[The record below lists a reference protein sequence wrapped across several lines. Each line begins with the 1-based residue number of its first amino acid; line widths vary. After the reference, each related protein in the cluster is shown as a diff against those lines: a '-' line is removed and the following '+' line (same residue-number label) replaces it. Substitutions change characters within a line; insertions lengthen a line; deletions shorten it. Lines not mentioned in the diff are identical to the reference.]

1 MKNKD
6 SKTTVL
12 RYVFY
17 TLLTCVLCVGCADSP
32 SLVEQIGKDVKSIQK
47 EFEKGYTA
55 TDTIQGVEL
64 DEFIKDHSKY
74 YKMVV
79 WGSLDGVNYYCADT
93 ILVKDGEVMI
103 FKGRAGNAR

>member
-6 SKTTVL
+6 SKTTIL

-17 TLLTCVLCVGCADSP
+17 TLLTCVLCVGCSDSP

-47 EFEKGYTA
+47 EFNKGYTA

-64 DEFIKDHSKY
+64 GEFIKDHSKY
-74 YKMVV
+74 YKMIVL
-79 WGSLDGVNYYCADT
+79 GSLDGVNYYCADT
-93 ILVKDGEVMI
+93 VLVKDGEVLI
-103 FKGRAGNAR
+103 YKGRATQ